1 MKSGRILKNSFLI
14 NKKKWKFNKNNEKKI
29 SILQWYVKYQ

>member
-14 NKKKWKFNKNNEKKI
+14 NKKKWKFNKNNEKKY
-29 SILQWYVKYQ
+29 LFYNGM